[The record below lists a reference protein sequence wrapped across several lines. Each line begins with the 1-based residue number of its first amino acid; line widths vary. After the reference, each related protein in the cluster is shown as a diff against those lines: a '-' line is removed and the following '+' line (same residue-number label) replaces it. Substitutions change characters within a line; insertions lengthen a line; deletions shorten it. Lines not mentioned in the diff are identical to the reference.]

1 MATRSKELEEYLRAS
16 LRAIKRGVEEDGDFK
31 ISGPISFDLAV
42 TNAQEGSGGLKIY
55 VANAD
60 TKLKS
65 EEITR
70 IKIKVASVVP
80 KK

>member
-1 MATRSKELEEYLRAS
+1 MAIRSKELEAYLSSS
-16 LRAIKRGVEEDGDFK
+16 LKAIKRGVEGEGDFK
-31 ISGPISFDLAV
+31 ISGPIQFDLAV
-42 TNAQEGSGGLKIY
+42 TNVQEGNGGLKIY

-65 EEITR
+65 EEISR
-70 IKIKVASVVP
+70 IKIKVASVAA

>member
-1 MATRSKELEEYLRAS
+1 MATRSKELEEYLRSS
-16 LRAIKRGVEEDGDFK
+16 LRAIKRGVEIDGEFK

-42 TNAQEGSGGLKIY
+42 TNVQEGNGGLKIY

-60 TKLKS
+60 AKLKS

-70 IKIKVASVVP
+70 IKIKVATVAA